1 MYVYFYTRSSSII
14 LSVNQEIYPSA
25 YQIRMAGCKGLV
37 IIDPESTMEQFYIK
51 IRPSMKKFKCN
62 DWNLEICDT
71 SQPSIYSNLF

>member
-1 MYVYFYTRSSSII
+1 
-14 LSVNQEIYPSA
+14 
-25 YQIRMAGCKGLV
+25 MAGCKGLV

-51 IRPSMKKFKCN
+51 IRSSMKKFKCD